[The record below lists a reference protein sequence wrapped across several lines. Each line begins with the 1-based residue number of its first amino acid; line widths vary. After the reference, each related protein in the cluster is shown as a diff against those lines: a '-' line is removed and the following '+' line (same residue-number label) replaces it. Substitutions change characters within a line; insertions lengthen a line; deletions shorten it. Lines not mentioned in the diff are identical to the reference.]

1 RPSALSEAGAIARFG
16 VMSTDT
22 EYSIAHLPVSYTPP
36 DEQRFWR
43 KVRRVVARVPFAEDL
58 LAAYFCAMD
67 RDTPSYVRGVLLGA
81 VAYFVLPLDMIPDIL
96 APLGF
101 TDDAS
106 VIAAAIAAVGSN
118 LQPRHRQEARAR
130 LEQLAD

>member
-1 RPSALSEAGAIARFG
+1 MSSE
-16 VMSTDT
+16 T
-22 EYSIAHLPVSYTPP
+22 EYPIGNLPVSYSPP

-43 KVRRVVARVPFAEDL
+43 KVRRVLARVPFAEDL

-67 RDTPSYVRGVLLGA
+67 RDTPTYVRGILLGA
-81 VAYFVLPLDMIPDIL
+81 VAYFVLPADMIPDIL

-106 VIAAAIAAVGSN
+106 VIAAALTAVGGH
-118 LQPRHRQEARAR
+118 LQPRHRVQARDR
-130 LEQLAD
+130 LEKLAA